1 MLDLSLTRPQEVVR
15 LLCERLRKERLN
27 QQMTQSDVALRAGVG
42 VNTVS
47 NLELGRSVG
56 FENLVR
62 VAMVLGRGK
71 ELEGLFRPKIDS
83 LADLQR
89 YEQSTTRQRIRKT
102 PRINSF

>member
-71 ELEGLFRPKIDS
+71 ELEGLFMPKIDS

-89 YEQSTTRQRIRKT
+89 YEQSTTRQRIKKGTRHG
-102 PRINSF
+102 N